1 MREMTG
7 EFNLKFDWAFNP
19 GHKKGGCAIR
29 IIFKWDRNILFV
41 RNKLSRKCVEIR
53 KSAVSALK
61 LTYLKASRRGPDTA
75 KVFVRL
81 IFYWPCGQLFPP
93 YPPTL
98 HVKKLHPTLLVK
110 GNCKPAIPNSC
121 WWRREYSWSFARS
134 GVGFYDQNNLGY
146 FCLVGVLSLLFKVSE
161 EILEVW
167 EIFYFWPLKVTCC

>member
-93 YPPTL
+93 YPL
-98 HVKKLHPTLLVK
+98 TLLVK
-110 GNCKPAIPNSC
+110 NSIQLIQWKVIVNQRYQIHVGRGVSIPDLLH
-121 WWRREYSWSFARS
+121 A
-134 GVGFYDQNNLGY
+134 LA
-146 FCLVGVLSLLFKVSE
+146 LVSMTKTTSV
-161 EILEVW
+161 
-167 EIFYFWPLKVTCC
+167 IFV